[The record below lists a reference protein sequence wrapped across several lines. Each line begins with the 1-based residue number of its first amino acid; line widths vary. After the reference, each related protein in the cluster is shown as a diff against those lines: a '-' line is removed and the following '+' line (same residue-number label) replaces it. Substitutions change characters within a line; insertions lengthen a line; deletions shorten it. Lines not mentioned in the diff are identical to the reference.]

1 MLMLSMMI
9 VAPLTHAA
17 EPTIMTDKPDYCPE
31 ETVTISGSGF
41 LANTTVTV
49 TITRPDSIIDTI
61 YASTD
66 ESGAFSCT
74 YQLNGIT
81 GTYNVVATDEANTAT
96 TTFTDTPPS
105 YSVTISTVNGA
116 WPPPAYVGNPVELT
130 GTFSAHPGAGSEKQY
145 GIQIGWGDGS
155 YTVWRWSDT
164 GNAIPYLTWNP
175 LDGDAKTFSGTYN
188 TNPGG
193 GYPDRGHV
201 YTTGGTKTITV
212 KFFHGQPPGAESAD
226 ATVTISQL
234 VLVPEISVSKS
245 GPANAHQGDLITY
258 TITVSN
264 PSSSTT
270 MYKVSVID
278 SVLGSLTGSFSA
290 SLAPLASET
299 KTFSYTVPTPS
310 GDVTNTVT
318 VTYKDI
324 LNDMKTASASWTVTV
339 LHPGIQV
346 TKTGPLYAHDG
357 DIITYTVT
365 VSNPSSTTTMYKV
378 SVVDSLLGDRSGS
391 FSASLAPL
399 ASESRAFT
407 YTVPT
412 PSGNILN
419 TVTATYKDASSQLTT
434 VSASWTV
441 TVLHPGI
448 SVSKSGPA
456 YAHEGDTITYTITV
470 TNTGDCPL
478 FSVFVTD
485 TLLGSIYTGG
495 LAFGA
500 TMTFTLTYTVP
511 TPSGDIS
518 NTVTASGYDALGLGV
533 SDTAS
538 WTVAVLHPGIS
549 VSKSGPAYAHEGDLI
564 TYTITV
570 SNTGDCALYSVSVT
584 DTVLGTIYSNGL
596 AFGETKT
603 FTLTYTVPSPSTVV
617 SNTVTASGSDILGL
631 GVSDSASWTV
641 TVLHP
646 GISVSKSGPA
656 YAHEGDTIT
665 YTVTVSN
672 PSTDT
677 TMYKVSVVDSLL
689 GDRSGSF
696 SASLAPLASESRA
709 FTYTVPTPSGDITNT
724 VTVTYKNGLNQPKT
738 AYASWTVAVLHPG
751 ISVSKSG
758 PAYAHEGDLITY
770 TITVSNTGDCAL
782 YSVSVTD
789 TVLGTIYSN
798 GLAFGETK
806 TFTLT
811 YTVPSPSTVV
821 SNTVT
826 ASGSDILG
834 LGVSDSASW
843 TVTVLHPG
851 ISVSKSGPAYAHEGD
866 TITYTITVSNTGDC
880 ALYSVFVTDTVLGPI
895 YSNGL
900 ALGET
905 KTFTL
910 TYTVPISSG
919 DISNTVTAL
928 GSDILGL
935 GVSDSA
941 SWFVKVQYQI
951 TVTTSPAGAIGGT
964 FEVTYTQSGTTYTDV
979 PETTAWTEWVDSGTT
994 VTVSSPQDHINDGPD
1009 ARYRFDHYDPSA
1021 SVSMTGSTTI
1031 TLAYMLQYNITCY
1044 QTGVGSDFTD
1054 TVVVI
1059 DGTNYGVSALPASL
1073 WYDSGS
1079 LYSFAFQSPLLVGL
1093 GAKQYDW
1100 DSTTGLSSL
1109 QSGSITVTGSG
1120 SITGNYVTRVH
1131 DVAVTDIVITVRH
1144 CKWGLGGTWV
1154 FQGRQANISVTVIN
1168 RGDFQEDVS
1177 TTLYYNITANRIIG
1191 TQDTTLLIGESK
1203 TLLFVWNTANV
1214 PYCHNYTITAVA
1226 TIPADYAPVDNTRYD
1241 GNIKVRILGDLNGDG
1256 KVDMKDIRESAWSFA
1271 SYGPDYLYP
1280 GSPPHPRWNLD
1291 CDINEDNKVDCK
1303 DLREVAKNFG
1313 MCAQ

>member
-1 MLMLSMMI
+1 MLSMII

-17 EPTIMTDKPDYCPE
+17 GATIWTDQPDYCPE

-41 LANTTVTV
+41 LAGATVTV
-49 TITRPDSIIDTI
+49 VITRPDSTIDTI

-66 ESGAFSCT
+66 EFGAFSCT

-81 GTYNVVATDEANTAT
+81 GTYNVTATDKANTAT

-130 GTFSAHPGAGSEKQY
+130 GTFSAHPGAGKEKEY
-145 GIQIGWGDGS
+145 GIQIGWSDGS

-175 LDGDAKTFSGTYN
+175 LDGDVKTFSGTYD

-193 GYPDRGHV
+193 GYPDLGHV

-245 GPANAHQGDLITY
+245 GPTNAHQGDLITY

-310 GDVTNTVT
+310 GDITNTVT

-357 DIITYTVT
+357 DIITYTIT

-378 SVVDSLLGDRSGS
+378 SVVDSLLGDVSGS

-412 PSGNILN
+412 PSGNVLN
-419 TVTATYKDASSQLTT
+419 TVTATYKDASNQLTT

-441 TVLHPGI
+441 AVLHPGI

-456 YAHEGDTITYTITV
+456 YAHEGDLITYTITV

-511 TPSGDIS
+511 TPSGDTS

-533 SDTAS
+533 SDTASWTVAVLHPGISVSKSGPNYAHEGDTITYTITVSNPSNDTTMTKVSVIDSLLGNISGNFSASLAPSTSETKDFTYTVPTPSGDISNTVTATYKNGLNQPKTASAS

-596 AFGETKT
+596 AFGATET
-603 FTLTYTVPSPSTVV
+603 FNVNYTVPSPSTVV

-631 GVSDSASWTV
+631 GVSDT
-641 TVLHP
+641 
-646 GISVSKSGPA
+646 
-656 YAHEGDTIT
+656 
-665 YTVTVSN
+665 
-672 PSTDT
+672 
-677 TMYKVSVVDSLL
+677 
-689 GDRSGSF
+689 
-696 SASLAPLASESRA
+696 
-709 FTYTVPTPSGDITNT
+709 
-724 VTVTYKNGLNQPKT
+724 
-738 AYASWTVAVLHPG
+738 ASWTVAVLHPG

-758 PAYAHEGDLITY
+758 PNYAHELD
-770 TITVSNTGDCAL
+770 N
-782 YSVSVTD
+782 
-789 TVLGTIYSN
+789 
-798 GLAFGETK
+798 
-806 TFTLT
+806 
-811 YTVPSPSTVV
+811 
-821 SNTVT
+821 
-826 ASGSDILG
+826 
-834 LGVSDSASW
+834 
-843 TVTVLHPG
+843 
-851 ISVSKSGPAYAHEGD
+851 
-866 TITYTITVSNTGDC
+866 ITYTITVSNTGDC

-900 ALGET
+900 AFGET
-905 KTFTL
+905 ETFTL
-910 TYTVPISSG
+910 NYTVPISSG
-919 DISNTVTAL
+919 DISNTVTAS

-951 TVTTSPAGAIGGT
+951 TVTASPSGAIGGT
-964 FEVTYTQSGTTYTDV
+964 FEVTYTQSGTTYTNV
-979 PETTAWTEWVDSGTT
+979 PETTAWTEWVDSSTT
-994 VTVSSPQDHINDGPD
+994 VTVSNPQDPINDGPD

-1031 TLAYMLQYNITCY
+1031 TLVYMLQYNITCY
-1044 QTGVGSDFTD
+1044 QTGVGSDFTG

-1079 LYSFAFQSPLLVGL
+1079 LYSFAFQSPLVVPP
-1093 GAKQYDW
+1093 GARQYDW
-1100 DSTTGLSSL
+1100 DFTTGLSSF

-1120 SITGNYVTRVH
+1120 SITGNYLTRVH

-1154 FQGRQANISVTVIN
+1154 FQGRTANISVTVIN
-1168 RGDFQEDVS
+1168 KGDFPEDVS
-1177 TTLYYNITANRIIG
+1177 TTLYYNITANKIID
-1191 TQDTTLLIGESK
+1191 TQSTILLIGENK

-1226 TIPADYAPVDNTRYD
+1226 TIPADYTPVDNTRYD

-1256 KVDMKDIRESAWSFA
+1256 KDDGKDITLVALSFA
-1271 SYGPDYLYP
+1271 SYGPNFLHP
-1280 GSPPHPRWNLD
+1280 GSPPSPTWNLD
-1291 CDINEDNKVDCK
+1291 CDINEDNKVDGK
-1303 DLREVAKNFG
+1303 DIVVVALNFG
-1313 MCAQ
+1313 MCAQGY

>member
-1 MLMLSMMI
+1 MLLHVYHSSLKMRHVQNKIKEKGKTKRISSILAHAIILMLLLSMI
-9 VAPLTHAA
+9 TIAPLTHAA
-17 EPTIMTDKPDYCPE
+17 GATIWTDKPDYSPE

-41 LANTTVTV
+41 LASATVTI
-49 TITRPDSIIDTI
+49 TITRPDSTIDTI
-61 YASTD
+61 YALTD

-74 YQLNGIT
+74 YQLDGIT
-81 GTYNVVATDEANTAT
+81 GTYNVVATDEANTAAL
-96 TTFTDTPPS
+96 TFTDTPPS

-130 GTFSAHPGAGSEKQY
+130 GTFSAHPGAGMEKEY

-164 GNAIPYLTWNP
+164 GNAIPYLTWSP
-175 LDGDAKTFSGTYN
+175 LDGTAKTFSGTYT

-193 GYPDRGHV
+193 YPDLGHV

-245 GPANAHQGDLITY
+245 GPANAHEGDLITY
-258 TITVSN
+258 AITVSN

-299 KTFSYTVPTPS
+299 KTFSYTVPTQS
-310 GDVTNTVT
+310 GDITNTVT

-324 LNDMKTASASWTVTV
+324 LNDMKMAYASWTVAV

-346 TKTGPLYAHDG
+346 TKTGPLYAHED
-357 DIITYTVT
+357 DIITYTIT
-365 VSNPSSTTTMYKV
+365 ISNPSSTTTMTKV
-378 SVVDSLLGDRSGS
+378 SVVDSLLGDVSGS
-391 FSASLAPL
+391 FSATLAPL
-399 ASESRAFT
+399 ASESETFT

-412 PSGNILN
+412 PSGDILN
-419 TVTATYKDASSQLTT
+419 TVTATYKDAGNQLTT

-441 TVLHPGI
+441 AVLHPGI

-456 YAHEGDTITYTITV
+456 YAHESDMITYTIIV

-485 TLLGSIYTGG
+485 TLLGTIYTGG

-533 SDTAS
+533 SDSAS
-538 WTVAVLHPGIS
+538 WAVTVLHPGIS
-549 VSKSGPAYAHEGDLI
+549 VSKSGPLYAHEGDLI

-570 SNTGDCALYSVSVT
+570 SNTGDCALFSVSVT
-584 DTVLGTIYSNGL
+584 DTVLGTIYTGGL
-596 AFGETKT
+596 AFGATMT
-603 FTLTYTVPSPSTVV
+603 FTVDYTIPSPSTVV

-631 GVSDSASWTV
+631 GVSDSASWAV

-646 GISVSKSGPA
+646 GISVSKSGPL
-656 YAHEGDTIT
+656 YAHEGDMIT
-665 YTVTVSN
+665 YTITISN

-677 TMYKVSVVDSLL
+677 TMTKVSVIDSLL
-689 GDRSGSF
+689 GDVSGSF
-696 SASLAPLASESRA
+696 SATLAPLASESET
-709 FTYTVPTPSGDITNT
+709 FTYTVPTPSGDILNT
-724 VTVTYKNGLNQPKT
+724 VTVTYKNGLDQLKR

-758 PAYAHEGDLITY
+758 PVYAHEGDLITY
-770 TITVSNTGDCAL
+770 TITVSNTGDCPL
-782 YSVSVTD
+782 YGVFVTD
-789 TVLGTIYSN
+789 TVLGPIYSN

-811 YTVPSPSTVV
+811 YTVPIRSGDI

-834 LGVSDSASW
+834 LV
-843 TVTVLHPG
+843 
-851 ISVSKSGPAYAHEGD
+851 
-866 TITYTITVSNTGDC
+866 
-880 ALYSVFVTDTVLGPI
+880 
-895 YSNGL
+895 
-900 ALGET
+900 
-905 KTFTL
+905 
-910 TYTVPISSG
+910 
-919 DISNTVTAL
+919 
-928 GSDILGL
+928 
-935 GVSDSA
+935 VSDSA

-951 TVTTSPAGAIGGT
+951 TATASPAEAIGGT
-964 FEVTYTQSGTTYTDV
+964 FEVTYTKSGTTYNDV
-979 PETTAWTEWVDSGTT
+979 AETTAWTEWVDSGTT
-994 VTVSSPQDHINDGPD
+994 VTVSSPQDPINDGPG

-1021 SVSMTGSTTI
+1021 SVSMTGPMTI
-1031 TLAYMLQYNITCY
+1031 TLVYVLQYNITYC
-1044 QTGVGSDFTD
+1044 QTGVGSDFTG

-1059 DGTNYGVSALPASL
+1059 DGTNYGVSHLPASF
-1073 WYDSGS
+1073 WYDDGS
-1079 LYSFAFQSPLLVGL
+1079 TSSFAFHSPLIVPP

-1154 FQGRQANISVTVIN
+1154 FQGKQANISVTVIN

-1177 TTLYYNITANRIIG
+1177 TTLYYNITANRTIG

-1203 TLLFVWNTANV
+1203 TLLFVWDTANV
-1214 PYCHNYTITAVA
+1214 PYCHNYTIAAVA
-1226 TIPADYAPVDNTRYD
+1226 AIPADYAPADNTRYD

-1256 KVDMKDIRESAWSFA
+1256 VVDGVDIALAAWSFG
-1271 SYGPDYLYP
+1271 SYGPNFLYP

-1291 CDINEDNKVDCK
+1291 SDINDDLKIDLK
-1303 DLREVAKNFG
+1303 DLFLIARNFG
-1313 MCAQ
+1313 MCAHGY